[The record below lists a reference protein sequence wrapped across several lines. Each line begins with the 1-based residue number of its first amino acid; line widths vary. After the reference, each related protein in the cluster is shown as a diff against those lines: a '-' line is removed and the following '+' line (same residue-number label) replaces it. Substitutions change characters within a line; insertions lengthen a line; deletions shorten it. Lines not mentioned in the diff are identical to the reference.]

1 MVIKQCDCFF
11 MPSRVPGEPG
21 ETEMSASAIS
31 IQFASPTCN
40 SRWTLRFQ
48 FGGGFLWFL
57 QKESS
62 LESLLGAPDT
72 CLLPPSWVDE
82 EADGLHEARCVC
94 VSTFS

>member
-1 MVIKQCDCFF
+1 MSQEKQKCQLVLLVFSL
-11 MPSRVPGEPG
+11 PHLHAIPGGPHD
-21 ETEMSASAIS
+21 S
-31 IQFASPTCN
+31 N
-40 SRWTLRFQ
+40 S
-48 FGGGFLWFL
+48 GGFLWFL